1 MKIVYFVHAVASCWN
16 NGNAHF
22 LRGIGTEL
30 QIRGHDVL
38 FCEPQDAWSEGNL
51 LRDHGPGALN
61 GFRRSFPALRRV
73 KYDPEN
79 AELDRL
85 TDGADLVIVHEW
97 NAPALVNALG
107 SMRKRGAPF
116 VLLFHDTHHRAL
128 SDPDS
133 MRQFELA
140 SYDGVLAF
148 GGVLAEIYRRKGWA
162 DRVWTWHEA
171 ADTTLFYPRPAEPPD
186 GDVVWVGNWGDE
198 ERTAELQ
205 EYLLGPVESLGL
217 TANIFGVRYPQSALR
232 ELTARGIFYRGWLAN
247 HAVPEIFARHRATV
261 HVPRRP
267 YARTL
272 RGIPTIRVFEALAC
286 GIALVSAP
294 WDDSE
299 NLFPTDCFLMA
310 SSGPEMGRHLRSI
323 LSDPALAKTLRENGL
338 RAIRERHSCR
348 HRVQELLDFYRSIK
362 QPALPARRT
371 EAA

>member
-1 MKIVYFVHAVASCWN
+1 VKLVYFVHAIASCWN

-30 QIRGHDVL
+30 QIRGHEAV
-38 FCEPQDAWSEGNL
+38 FCEPQGGWSEDNL
-51 LRDHGPGALN
+51 LRDHGPNALN
-61 GFRRSFPALRRV
+61 GFARSFPALRRI
-73 KYDPEN
+73 KYDPEK
-79 AELDRL
+79 ADLDRL
-85 TDGADLVIVHEW
+85 TDGADLVLVHEW

-107 SMRKRGAPF
+107 DKRKRGASF

-133 MRQFELA
+133 MKGFDLG

-162 DRVWTWHEA
+162 NRVWTWHEA
-171 ADTTLFYPRPAEPPD
+171 ADTTLFYPRSSQSPD
-186 GDVVWVGNWGDE
+186 GDIIWVGNWGDE

-205 EYLLGPVESLGL
+205 EFLLDPVESLGL
-217 TANIFGVRYPQSALR
+217 TANIFGVRYPPAALR
-232 ELTARGIFYRGWLAN
+232 ALAARAISYRGWLAN
-247 HAVPEIFARHRATV
+247 HAVPEIFARHRVTV

-267 YARTL
+267 YAETL

-286 GIALVSAP
+286 GIPLVSAP
-294 WDDSE
+294 WEDSE
-299 NLFPTDCFLMA
+299 NLFPLDCFLMA
-310 SSGPEMGRHLRSI
+310 SDGREMRRHLRAV
-323 LSDPALAKTLRENGL
+323 LYDPALATRLRENGL
-338 RAIRERHSCR
+338 RIIRERHSCS
-348 HRVQELLDFYRSIK
+348 HRTRELLDIYDSIK